1 MTTTSTSRG
10 TWGSRLGFVLAA
22 AGSAIGLGNIW
33 KFPIETGENGGAAFV
48 FVYLICVLSIGIP
61 VMITELAV
69 GRKTGSNP
77 VGAFKK
83 LMPGSAWK
91 MVGGLGVVTGLMI
104 LSAYAVVAGWI
115 LKYIWFAVSG
125 TLSGKGADEIG
136 AIFTA
141 STSSGWQSIML
152 LLFFL
157 VLTAGVVVGG
167 VQGGIE
173 RASKTLM
180 PVLLVLLLLLCIRS
194 VTLPGAGAGVSFY
207 LKPDFSK
214 IDFDVVMAALGQA
227 FFSLSLGMGTMITY
241 GSYLRKD
248 DNLATSAAAV
258 CLLDSAVAIIAGF
271 MIFPALFAGGV
282 DPQAGP
288 GLIFVVL
295 PHIFNNI
302 PFGQLFSAF
311 FFFLVAIAALTSTIS
326 LLEVPVAYFVDE
338 RGWSRKK
345 AAWLVTLGAFI
356 IGTPSAL
363 SNGAVAAL
371 TNFRSGFMGEVFNW
385 FGEFS
390 LVVGGLAICIFVGY
404 RWGLKP
410 AIEEIRQG
418 SAEFFASGLWGFMIR
433 YGCPAAIAGILV
445 SKYILPMF
453 E

>member
-1 MTTTSTSRG
+1 M
-10 TWGSRLGFVLAA
+10 WGSRLGFVLAA

-33 KFPIETGENGGAAFV
+33 KFPIETGQNGGAAFV
-48 FVYLICVLSIGIP
+48 FVYLICVFSIGIP
-61 VMITELAV
+61 VMIAELAL

-77 VGAFKK
+77 VGAYKK
-83 LMPGSAWK
+83 LVPKSAWK

-115 LKYIWFAVSG
+115 LKYIWFAVTG
-125 TLSGKGADEIG
+125 AFSGKSAE
-136 AIFTA
+136 AISGIFAESTA
-141 STSSGWQSIML
+141 NGWQSI
-152 LLFFL
+152 LFFVFFL
-157 VLTAGVVVGG
+157 ALTAGVVAGG

-173 RASKTLM
+173 RASRTLM
-180 PVLLVLLLLLCIRS
+180 PILLLLLILLCIRS
-194 VTLPGAGAGVSFY
+194 VTLPGAGAGVAFY

-214 IDFDVVMAALGQA
+214 LDFDVIMAALGQA

-241 GSYLRKD
+241 GSYLRKQ
-248 DNLATSAAAV
+248 DNLTTSAGAV
-258 CLLDSAVAIIAGF
+258 CLLDSGIAIIAGF

-282 DPQAGP
+282 DPEAGP

-338 RGWSRKK
+338 RGWSRKR
-345 AAWLVTLGAFI
+345 AAWLVSLGALI

-363 SNGAVAAL
+363 SNGAVESL
-371 TNFRSGFMGEVFNW
+371 RGFMWEVFTW
-385 FGEFS
+385 FGELS
-390 LVVGGLAICIFVGY
+390 LIIGGLAICIFVGY
-404 RWGLKP
+404 RWGLKA
-410 AIEEIRQG
+410 AIEEVREG
-418 SAEFFASGLWGFMIR
+418 AAEFFASGLWGFMVR
-433 YGCPAAIAGILV
+433 YGCPAAIVGILI

-453 E
+453 G